1 MEVPASLPTH
11 EKAEKEQGRSSV
23 ALRQTHPLTGHRA
36 VRCIVCMIS
45 VVANK
50 SGYSPGPEHVSLEAA
65 SCCDYCWA
73 PSSAKYKKVSI
84 LEVGQKSDT
93 SQRLLKL
100 HS

>member
-1 MEVPASLPTH
+1 MGVPASLPTH
-11 EKAEKEQGRSSV
+11 KKAEKEQGRSSV

-36 VRCIVCMIS
+36 VRCLVCIS

-65 SCCDYCWA
+65 SCCVYCWA
-73 PSSAKYKKVSI
+73 PSSAEYKQISI

-93 SQRLLKL
+93 LQRLLKL